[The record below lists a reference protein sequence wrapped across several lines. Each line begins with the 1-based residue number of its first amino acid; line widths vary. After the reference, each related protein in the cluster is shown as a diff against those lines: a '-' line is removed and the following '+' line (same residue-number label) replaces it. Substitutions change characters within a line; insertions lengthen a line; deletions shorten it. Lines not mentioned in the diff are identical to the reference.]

1 MPYSI
6 KKLGMMIVVAL
17 LFDIAGYATQ
27 IAPLVAQSDIIPR
40 CKGNPSSGPVTCY
53 YFYGGKYVGGWANGR
68 PNGRG
73 IFVFLNGGSSEGES
87 SGGGSSGGESSGEE
101 KSGGGSSK
109 YDRYEGEWRNG
120 IPHGSGVYIAGDD
133 TRFEGIFREGI
144 MKTGKVFYSNGDRF
158 EGTVG
163 LVLIFTG
170 QGELVGGTF
179 QPIGQGKFFF
189 ANGSRFEGEYFGG
202 SIFGRGVFTHA
213 DGTRCEAQFYN
224 EELDGKGSCR
234 YPNKDRYEGEL
245 RRAVPHGRGVMIK
258 ANGQRYQGMFRNGQP
273 FDPKKP

>member
-1 MPYSI
+1 
-6 KKLGMMIVVAL
+6 MMIVAAL
-17 LFDIAGYATQ
+17 LFEIAGYATDS
-27 IAPLVAQSDIIPR
+27 APSVAQQQNNFWPR
-40 CKGNPSSGPVTCY
+40 CKGNPSTGPVTCY
-53 YFYGGKYVGGWANGR
+53 YFNGQKYVGGWANGR

-73 IFVFLNGGSSEGES
+73 IFVFEGES
-87 SGGGSSGGESSGEE
+87 G
-101 KSGGGSSK
+101 

-120 IPHGSGVYIAGDD
+120 IPHGSGVYLAGDD
-133 TRFEGIFREGI
+133 TRFEGVFREGV

-163 LVLIFTG
+163 LILLIG
-170 QGELVGGTF
+170 NQGELAGGTF

-189 ANGSRFEGEYFGG
+189 ANGSRFEGEYLAGTV
-202 SIFGRGVFTHA
+202 FGRGVFTHT

-258 ANGQRYQGMFRNGQP
+258 ANGQRYQGMFRDGQP
-273 FDPKKP
+273 IDPKKPK